1 MSLLEGT
8 EETSVLPAAEGSFIC
23 LSGKL
28 MKIKR
33 HSEENWLDGWTYM
46 GTLQAN
52 AASAEGG
59 EAEAVEE
66 EEEEEEAPKRGRG
79 RRAKTKK
86 VIDEE
91 YDFEQPEDDEED
103 EMVSTSRSKK
113 GKKSE
118 YPSFYFA
125 HFFRAEY

>member
-1 MSLLEGT
+1 
-8 EETSVLPAAEGSFIC
+8 
-23 LSGKL
+23 

-66 EEEEEEAPKRGRG
+66 EEEAVEVEA
-79 RRAKTKK
+79 AAISVFSL
-86 VIDEE
+86 VINA
-91 YDFEQPEDDEED
+91 
-103 EMVSTSRSKK
+103 
-113 GKKSE
+113 
-118 YPSFYFA
+118 SFLLA
-125 HFFRAEY
+125 L